1 MKIEIMIY
9 VYIAI
14 CISMIAFNIV
24 YVFVLRHREKALC
37 DNSQKL
43 KKIICDQIEV
53 IKNGKEISE
62 KHIKY
67 LCKKLDRTAGITA
80 FDRALESVFEKEPDM
95 AQKYLVETF
104 DVFEYLTHRYISK
117 DTIKIAYF
125 PYILHKYNILKH
137 YDSEKVLDALL
148 DLLRSVNV
156 YCREN
161 TLKALYSMQRP
172 DVVVASLKII
182 DKNLSFHHS
191 KLICDGLLNYNGDKE
206 SLKEMLF
213 ESFNAYSTGMQLNI
227 LNYFRFGNIRCDK
240 EMLELLSNEKAN
252 SELRFA
258 ATRYFEKFPIKEA
271 ESIIQALAENLEGR
285 TWEYQ
290 AIASSALKSYLG
302 DVTFRILV
310 ENLSSSN
317 WHIRQNSAISLEKL
331 GYTYHD
337 LINVF
342 DGNDRYAR
350 EIMRYRLDKRN
361 AESRMEFDTPTAE
374 EAVKA

>member
-24 YVFVLRHREKALC
+24 YVFVLRHREKALGS
-37 DNSQKL
+37 NSQKF
-43 KKIICDQIEV
+43 KKIICDQIEF
-53 IKNGKEISE
+53 IKNGKKIPE

-80 FDRALESVFEKEPDM
+80 FDRALESVFKKEPDM
-95 AQKYLVETF
+95 AQKYLFETF
-104 DVFEYLTHRYISK
+104 YVFEYLTHRYISK

-125 PYILHKYNILKH
+125 PYILYKYNILKH

-191 KLICDGLLNYNGDKE
+191 KLICDGLLNYKGDKE
-206 SLKEMLF
+206 ILKEMLF
-213 ESFNAYSTGMQLNI
+213 KNFNAYSTGMQLNI
-227 LNYFRFGNIRCDK
+227 LNYLRFGNIRCDK
-240 EMLELLSNEKAN
+240 EMLELLSNEKVN

-258 ATRYFEKFPIKEA
+258 AIRYFEKFPIKEA
-271 ESIIQALAENLEGR
+271 KSSIQAIAENLEGR

-290 AIASSALKSYLG
+290 AIASSALKSYSG
-302 DVTFRILV
+302 DITFRILV
-310 ENLSSSN
+310 ENLSSPN
-317 WHIRQNSAISLEKL
+317 WHIRHNSSISLEKL

-337 LINVF
+337 LISVF

-361 AESRMEFDTPTAE
+361 AEKEV
-374 EAVKA
+374 VKA

>member
-24 YVFVLRHREKALC
+24 YVFVLRQREKALGS
-37 DNSQKL
+37 NSQKL
-43 KKIICDQIEV
+43 QKIICDQIEN

-104 DVFEYLTHRYISK
+104 YVFEYLTHRYISK

-191 KLICDGLLNYNGDKE
+191 KLICDGLLNYTGDKE
-206 SLKEMLF
+206 NLKDMLF

-240 EMLELLSNEKAN
+240 EMLELLSNEKAD

-258 ATRYFEKFPIKEA
+258 AIRYFEKFPIKEA
-271 ESIIQALAENLEGR
+271 ESSIWAIAENLEDR

-290 AIASSALKSYLG
+290 AIASSALKSYPG

-361 AESRMEFDTPTAE
+361 AEKEV
-374 EAVKA
+374 VKA

>member
-24 YVFVLRHREKALC
+24 YVFVLRHREKAL
-37 DNSQKL
+37 DTNSQKL

-53 IKNGKEISE
+53 IKTGKEISE

-80 FDRALESVFEKEPDM
+80 FDRALESVSRKEPDM

-104 DVFEYLTHRYISK
+104 YVFEYLTHRYISK

-137 YDSEKVLDALL
+137 NDSEKVLDALL
-148 DLLRSVNV
+148 ELLRSVNV

-191 KLICDGLLNYNGDKE
+191 KLICDGLLNYTGDKE
-206 SLKEMLF
+206 SLKDMLF

-227 LNYFRFGNIRCDK
+227 LNYLRFGNIRCDK
-240 EMLELLSNEKAN
+240 EMLELLSNEKAD

-258 ATRYFEKFPIKEA
+258 AIRYFEKFPIKEA
-271 ESIIQALAENLEGR
+271 ESSIWAIAENLEDR

-290 AIASSALKSYLG
+290 AIASSALKSYPG

-361 AESRMEFDTPTAE
+361 AEK